1 MVARGALIRAGVKWL
16 DSRSCPVN
24 PDVIQPEAIKL
35 NGSLTRIV
43 VGGII
48 ACISYVLLDQLG
60 LKGEWLPIPCVAIGY
75 ACAIFLFPA
84 ATGSDNEP

>member
-1 MVARGALIRAGVKWL
+1 MNA
-16 DSRSCPVN
+16 
-24 PDVIQPEAIKL
+24 DVIQPEAIKL

>member
-1 MVARGALIRAGVKWL
+1 MNA
-16 DSRSCPVN
+16 
-24 PDVIQPEAIKL
+24 DVIQPEAIKL

-60 LKGEWLPIPCVAIGY
+60 LKGEWLPIPCVPIGY

-84 ATGSDNEP
+84 ATGSDNER